1 MNGWGVSPTAYPGH
15 TLYIY
20 IRGREIIALAYVND
34 NQIMESSVTNGMPSV
49 LACCFFVFVGD
60 MWRDFIWRFLCSL
73 TLLDK
78 LIY

>member
-1 MNGWGVSPTAYPGH
+1 MNGWGVAYPGH
-15 TLYIY
+15 TLDIY

-49 LACCFFVFVGD
+49 LACCFFWFLSVIL
-60 MWRDFIWRFLCSL
+60 WRDFIGRFLCSL
-73 TLLDK
+73 TLLDE